1 MTTQNPFA
9 IVAGDAKAAIAAI
22 VAGLRWFGAE
32 AGKAIAWVD
41 ATIPGAQQALAGLF
55 QAADTAATTLETHA
69 SAGFADVVSGAID
82 GAGTTIANLLS
93 ASGLDL
99 TTRQSLSAADVATV
113 TAAQSIAQSA
123 ISVATAKLLG
133 ETAQLAATANAANA
147 AGPSASSEAAAAR
160 AQ

>member
-9 IVAGDAKAAIAAI
+9 VIASDAKAAVAA
-22 VAGLRWFGAE
+22 VVSGLKWFGAE
-32 AGKAIAWVD
+32 AAKAIGWVD

-99 TTRQSLSAADVATV
+99 TTKQTLSAADVATV

-133 ETAQLAATANAANA
+133 ETAQVASAANAANPA
-147 AGPSASSEAAAAR
+147 ASPQAAAAR
-160 AQ
+160 AE

>member
-9 IVAGDAKAAIAAI
+9 VVANDAKAAVAAI
-22 VAGLRWFGAE
+22 VSGLKWFGAE
-32 AGKAIAWVD
+32 AAKAIGWVD

-69 SAGFADVVSGAID
+69 SAGFADIVSGAID
-82 GAGTTIANLLS
+82 EAGTTIANLLS

-99 TTRQSLSAADVATV
+99 ATKQTLSAADVATV

-123 ISVATAKLLG
+123 ISVATANLLG
-133 ETAQLAATANAANA
+133 ATAQVASAANAANA
-147 AGPSASSEAAAAR
+147 ASPAASPQAAAAR

>member
-1 MTTQNPFA
+1 MTMQNPFA
-9 IVAGDAKAAIAAI
+9 VIANDAKAAVAAI
-22 VAGLRWFGAE
+22 VSGLKWFGAE
-32 AGKAIAWVD
+32 AAKAIGWVD
-41 ATIPGAQQALAGLF
+41 ANIPGAQQALAGLF

-99 TTRQSLSAADVATV
+99 TTKQTLSAADVATV

-133 ETAQLAATANAANA
+133 ETAQGASAAHAANA
-147 AGPSASSEAAAAR
+147 AASPQAAAAR
-160 AQ
+160 AE